1 MTEPPR
7 YWTEAFIDALA
18 AAFNTH
24 EKFQRAARS
33 FSETLILRCL
43 DAPAGDG
50 GSDDCSASF
59 TFAEGR
65 CVRHAFRRERA
76 PSAMRR
82 EPFPKGEAMV
92 RSTAPYA
99 LWVRLDRGEMSVPQA
114 LISPDYNVEGSK
126 LKIMRHVG
134 VLTTMNAVV
143 ASLAKTY

>member
-1 MTEPPR
+1 MSDPPR
-7 YWTEAFIDALA
+7 YWTRAFIDALA

-43 DAPAGDG
+43 DAPGGDG
-50 GSDDCSASF
+50 SGEDCAASF
-59 TFAEGR
+59 TFADGR
-65 CVRHAFRRERA
+65 CVRHTFRAEKA
-76 PSAMRR
+76 PSAMRQ
-82 EPFPKGEAMV
+82 EPFRKGEALC

-99 LWVRLDRGEMSVPQA
+99 LWVKLDRGEIGVPQA
-114 LISPDYNVEGSK
+114 LISPDYDVEGSK

>member
-7 YWTEAFIDALA
+7 YWTQAFIDALA

-43 DAPAGDG
+43 DTPDG
-50 GSDDCSASF
+50 DDCTATF
-59 TFAEGR
+59 TFEAGR
-65 CVRHAFRRERA
+65 CVRHAFQRERA
-76 PSAMRR
+76 PSSLRRAPFDKQAAM
-82 EPFPKGEAMV
+82 A

-114 LISPDYNVEGSK
+114 LISPEYNVEGSK

-134 VLTTMNAVV
+134 VLTSMNAVV
-143 ASLAKTY
+143 ASLAKSY

>member
-7 YWTEAFIDALA
+7 YWTPAFIDALA

-24 EKFQRAARS
+24 ERFQRAARS

-43 DAPAGDG
+43 DTPDG
-50 GSDDCSASF
+50 DDCSASF
-59 TFAEGR
+59 TFEQGR

-76 PSAMRR
+76 PSALRD
-82 EPFPKGEAMV
+82 EPFRKGEAMV

-114 LISPDYNVEGSK
+114 LIAPEYNVEGSK

-134 VLTTMNAVV
+134 VLTAMNAVV
-143 ASLAKTY
+143 ASLPKTY